1 MNDHDDFSTA
11 SAAPEVPALE
21 ATLDALRAAEGE
33 VIGATIIYGLD
44 GLTGDQLADV
54 WAVWQSLDVDVRRR
68 VLLAL
73 IESAETNFELD
84 FRDIGHMALGDESP
98 VVRALA
104 IDLLWE
110 DESPGLMDR
119 LLQMAVQDESVEVR
133 ASAASAL
140 GRFALLGEL
149 AELRAEDLTRV
160 QDVLVEIHFDTQ
172 EDMDVRRRALEA
184 LANSTHEAVDDAIVE
199 AYQSDDT
206 RMRVSAVFAMGR
218 TSDAQWTPQVMAE
231 LESDEPELRFEAA
244 RAAGELELQD
254 AVPIL
259 AQLAFEADVETRDT
273 AIWSLGEIGGKE
285 AVRVLKVLAD
295 EAEERDDE
303 DLQAA
308 IEDALASAEVGG
320 DLNLYLLRLDDEE

>member
-1 MNDHDDFSTA
+1 MNDLEDFANA
-11 SAAPEVPALE
+11 SDAPEVPALE

-33 VIGATIIYGLD
+33 VIGATIVYGLD
-44 GLTGDQLADV
+44 GLTDDQVAEV
-54 WAVWQSLDVDVRRR
+54 WSVWQSLDVDVRRR

-84 FRDIGHMALGDESP
+84 FRSIGYMALGDESP

-104 IDLLWE
+104 IDVLWE
-110 DESPGLMDR
+110 DESPHLLDR
-119 LLQMAVQDESVEVR
+119 LLQMATRDESVEVR
-133 ASAASAL
+133 ANAASAL

-149 AELRAEDLTRV
+149 TELSADDLTRV
-160 QDVLVEIHFDTQ
+160 QDTLVEIHFDTQ
-172 EDMDVRRRALEA
+172 EDTEVRRRALEA

-199 AYQSDDT
+199 AYQSDDP
-206 RMRVSAVFAMGR
+206 RMRVSAIFAMGR
-218 TSDAQWTPQVMAE
+218 TADPQWTPQVMAE

-295 EAEERDDE
+295 EADERDDE
-303 DLQAA
+303 DLHAA
-308 IEDALASAEVGG
+308 IEDALASAELGG